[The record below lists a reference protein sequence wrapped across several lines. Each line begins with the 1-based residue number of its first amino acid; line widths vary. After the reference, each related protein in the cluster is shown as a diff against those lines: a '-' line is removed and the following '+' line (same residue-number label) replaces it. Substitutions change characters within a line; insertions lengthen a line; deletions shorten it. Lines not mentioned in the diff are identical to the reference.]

1 MKTENSVSKNWD
13 DLVFENRNQEY
24 GAYAI
29 RKSYSDNVLSGAF
42 FSVLIG
48 VLVLLIPFL
57 SSFMRGEDG
66 AIDTGLIA
74 DKFPTIF
81 TQPPIIELDPIAPQ
95 APVAPVRNVNLPPR
109 VTTEI
114 TETVVPTN
122 IEVAASLQN
131 TSGAQ
136 VGEPA
141 TTSNVGAGI
150 IEPPVIVEP
159 SVFIV
164 AEVMPVYDGGLEAM
178 YKFIQK
184 KMRYPAVAQRN
195 DVQGTVYVSFVV
207 NAVGKVVDVGI
218 VKGVSSDLDREA
230 ARVIAMMPGWI
241 AGKQHNK
248 NVSVRMTLPIKFQLN
263 H

>member
-1 MKTENSVSKNWD
+1 MKTENSVSKTWD
-13 DLVFENRNQEY
+13 DMVFENRNHEY

-42 FSVLIG
+42 FSILTG

-57 SSFMRGEDG
+57 SSMMRGESVSASPD
-66 AIDTGLIA
+66 LIK
-74 DKFPTIF
+74 DDLPLIF
-81 TQPPIIELDPIAPQ
+81 TQKPLVEVETRPEQ
-95 APVAPVRNVNLPPR
+95 VQPVRAENVNLPPR

-122 IEVAASLQN
+122 TEVMASLQN
-131 TSGAQ
+131 NSDAQ
-136 VGEPA
+136 VGEPV
-141 TTSNVGAGI
+141 TTSNVGVGI

-164 AEVMPVYDGGLEAM
+164 VEVMPEYEGGLQAM

-184 KMRYPAVAQRN
+184 KMRYPGVAERN
-195 DVQGTVYVSFVV
+195 EIQGTVYVSFVV
-207 NAVGKVVDVGI
+207 DASGKVVDVGI
-218 VKGVSSDLDREA
+218 VKGVSADLDKEA
-230 ARVIAMMPGWI
+230 ARVIAMMPGWK
-241 AGKQHNK
+241 AGKQHDK